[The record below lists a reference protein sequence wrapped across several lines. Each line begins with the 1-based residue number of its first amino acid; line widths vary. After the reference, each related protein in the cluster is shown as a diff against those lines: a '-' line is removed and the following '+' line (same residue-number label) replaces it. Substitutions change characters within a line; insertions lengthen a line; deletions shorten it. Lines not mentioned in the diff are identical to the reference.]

1 MKFAKITKFG
11 IHENRKIQQFYQIRK
26 FKKFTKF
33 TKWVFLGW
41 YSNSVFLVL
50 KIIFCI
56 LVECT
61 ADWQFQCN
69 DKKKCIDKRRR
80 CDGYA
85 ECADKSDEADC
96 LECKYH

>member
-1 MKFAKITKFG
+1 MKFNSPISQNSEIHG
-11 IHENRKIQQFYQIRK
+11 I
-26 FKKFTKF
+26 
-33 TKWVFLGW
+33 
-41 YSNSVFLVL
+41 SSL
-50 KIIFCI
+50 KSRLFFFSFI

-96 LECKYH
+96 LDCNYQKYLLKK

>member
-1 MKFAKITKFG
+1 M
-11 IHENRKIQQFYQIRK
+11 
-26 FKKFTKF
+26 
-33 TKWVFLGW
+33 
-41 YSNSVFLVL
+41 SVFSKL
-50 KIIFCI
+50 FCI
-56 LVECT
+56 LVDCT

-96 LECKYH
+96 LECNYHTLIT